1 VPERIALERWGAT
14 GPTLLCLHGLGGSA
28 GFFAELGPALSG
40 RCRVVAFDFPG
51 SGRSAMPPSLTFD
64 ALAAVAVE
72 VAQDLNPPRYILG
85 HSMGTIIGLEA
96 IRQSPG
102 IAAGFIA
109 VGGLLQPRLD
119 ACQRIAARIAMI
131 EARGLSGLGDTVAAA
146 NVSAR
151 TRADRPDVLA
161 RVSAIVEG
169 QPQDGYLATAR
180 ALLAWTA
187 RRLPPL
193 EGVQCLAVTGAED
206 RYAPPHDVRALAALL
221 PGGRDAVIVSDCA
234 HLPFLEDPLAFSR
247 IVDEFL
253 PRLKP
258 PGRRLTL

>member
-1 VPERIALERWGAT
+1 VPERIAVERWGTT

-28 GFFAELGPALSG
+28 GFFGPLGPALSG
-40 RCRVVAFDFPG
+40 RCRLVAFDFPG
-51 SGRSAMPPSLTFD
+51 SGRSAVPPDVTFD

-72 VAQDLNPPRYILG
+72 VARDLAPPCYILG
-85 HSMGTIIGLEA
+85 HSMGTIVGLEA

-102 IAAGFIA
+102 LAAGFLS
-109 VGGLLQPRLD
+109 VGGLLQPRAD
-119 ACQRIAARIAMI
+119 ACERIAARISLI
-131 EARGLSGLGDTVAAA
+131 EERGMTGLGDAVAAA

-151 TRADRPDVLA
+151 TRAERPEALA
-161 RVSAIVEG
+161 RVSAIFEG

-180 ALLAWTA
+180 ALIFWTA

-221 PGGRDAVIVSDCA
+221 PGAPDAVIVPDCA
-234 HLPFLEDPLAFSR
+234 HLPFLEDPLAFR
-247 IVDEFL
+247 QIVDEFL
-253 PRLKP
+253 PP
-258 PGRRLTL
+258 S